1 MTDQNPTLPA
11 AAARVLDVWFRPLDS
26 PKYPE
31 PKNALWSGKNPQTDA
46 DLTAEFSDL
55 LDAAGRGE
63 LAHWSTSTRGTM
75 ALIILLD
82 QLSRNIHRDSPRM
95 YALDDD
101 AGDHDIGAGH
111 DRRCRKV
118 RLPASTCS
126 R

>member
-11 AAARVLDVWFRPLDS
+11 AAARVLDVWFTPLNS

-63 LAHWSTSTRGTM
+63 FAGSELEGELAQNVKF
-75 ALIILLD
+75 AIA
-82 QLSRNIHRDSPRM
+82 HRDIVERFGRFPHRNEVW
-95 YALDDD
+95 
-101 AGDHDIGAGH
+101 GH
-111 DRRCRKV
+111 KTTAEEAEF
-118 RLPASTCS
+118 LETPGSS
-126 R
+126 F